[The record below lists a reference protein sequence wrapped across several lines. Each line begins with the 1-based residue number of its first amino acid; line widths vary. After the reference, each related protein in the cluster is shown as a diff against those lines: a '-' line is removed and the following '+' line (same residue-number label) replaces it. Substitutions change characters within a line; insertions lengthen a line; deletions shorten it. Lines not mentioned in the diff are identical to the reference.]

1 MEEFYHVLNR
11 GVDKRK
17 TFLSSGDYAR
27 FVHDLWEFNDTAPAF
42 HNLSRSLL
50 ENNKRNGT
58 SKMRDVGRLSFSKK
72 EKERLVRVHFFCL
85 MPNHYHLLL
94 SPVVE
99 NGISL
104 FMKKL
109 NGGYAKYFNEK
120 YAPRTGALWQG
131 KYKSVLVETDRHFMY
146 LPYYIHFNPLDL
158 AYPEWRTQSI
168 VSPKKAAEFLAGY
181 RWSSHL
187 DYLGEKNF
195 PSVTDRRFFL
205 EHFGGEKGY
214 ARSVANQLKDF
225 SVDEV
230 VGMTLE

>member
-1 MEEFYHVLNR
+1 MGYTLFIMEEDGEDFYHVLNR

-17 TFLSSGDYAR
+17 VFLSNSDRAR
-27 FVHDLWEFNDTAPAF
+27 FVHDLWEFNDSAHAF
-42 HNLSRSLL
+42 NSGRKFP
-50 ENNKRNGT
+50 NNA
-58 SKMRDVGRLSFSKK
+58 SMIDVGRQSLRRK
-72 EKERLVRVHFFCL
+72 LVRIHFFCL
-85 MPNHYHLLL
+85 MPNHYHLML
-94 SPVVE
+94 SPVAE

-131 KYKSVLVETDRHFMY
+131 KYKSVPVETDRHFLY

-158 AYPEWRTQSI
+158 FAPEWRKQCI
-168 VSPKKAAEFLAGY
+168 ASPKKAMDFLATY

-195 PSVTDRRFFL
+195 PSVTDRKFFL

-214 ARSVANQLKDF
+214 ARSVQNQLKDF

-230 VGMTLE
+230 AGLTLE